1 MINSTQITITG
12 NMGSDAE
19 LRYTPTGT
27 AVVTFSV
34 AVAQRKYD
42 KESGKWADA
51 GTTWYR
57 VNAWRDLA
65 EHCAESLTRGTRVIV
80 MGALASRDWTDGDK
94 SGTSW
99 EITAD
104 AIGPELSYA
113 TATVRKTSRTSVPL
127 PPDPYERD
135 GQAGEPAET
144 GSEPA

>member
-27 AVVTFSV
+27 PVVTFSV

-94 SGTSW
+94 RGTSW

-104 AIGPELSYA
+104 AIGAELTYA
-113 TATVRKTSRTSVPL
+113 TATVRKTSRSAVPL
-127 PPDPYERD
+127 PPDPWDRD
-135 GQAGEPAET
+135 GDRSAPAET
-144 GSEPA
+144 ASEPA